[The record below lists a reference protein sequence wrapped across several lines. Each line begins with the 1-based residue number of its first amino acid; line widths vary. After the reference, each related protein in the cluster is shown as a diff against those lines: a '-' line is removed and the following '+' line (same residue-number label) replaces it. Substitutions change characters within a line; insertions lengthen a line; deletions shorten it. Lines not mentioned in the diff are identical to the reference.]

1 MKLETTCDKVRWSMD
16 SEGDWLSLHIPSA
29 DRRKAQQ
36 LADSVDKAHS
46 VEIKPYRKKRGLSAN
61 SYYWALV
68 NRLAEVLGESSPVIH
83 NRMLRAYGQV
93 EVIDGKMVYLVLPD
107 TEEAERKTL
116 EADTY
121 HLRPTSNVRPGN
133 DGQMYRTYVMLRGS
147 STYDTQEMS
156 RLISGLVGE
165 CRNANIETMTPAEI
179 DEMLSRYGGE

>member
-29 DRRKAQQ
+29 DQRKAQQ
-36 LADSVDKAHS
+36 LADSVDKVHT

-68 NRLAEVLGESSPVIH
+68 NRLSEVLGESAPVIH
-83 NRMLRAYGQV
+83 NRMLRSYGQV
-93 EVIDGKMVYLVLPD
+93 EVIDGKVVYLVLPD

-121 HLRPTSNVRPGN
+121 HFRPTSNIRPGN

-147 STYDTQEMS
+147 STYDSKEF
-156 RLISGLVGE
+156 SGLVNGLVDE
-165 CRNANIETMTPAEI
+165 CKSVGIETMTPAEI
-179 DEMLSRYGGE
+179 DEMMSRFEGE